1 MTIYS
6 LAVEGVKNFSK
17 NFANS
22 KVGVPVAETI
32 GQKGGGPLQNS
43 L

>member
-1 MTIYS
+1 MTVNS

-17 NFANS
+17 IFANLQ
-22 KVGVPVAETI
+22 VDVPIAERV
-32 GQKGGGPLQNS
+32 GQKGGIPSRVL